1 MSARASH
8 PLVAIVAALS
18 VLLLGL
24 GGCGGSG
31 EGDASTT
38 GGNDPAAERT
48 ITDAKGVAVTVPG
61 KPERVLPLSE
71 PTLDATIALGLKPV
85 GTTAGRGQNA
95 IPSYLQARTKDVKSV
110 GGLGQ
115 PNLEQVAAL
124 APDVILLDGT
134 AFQDAAVIDKLRQIA
149 PTVFVSKTGA
159 DWRTAFEQTADALGR
174 KTEGA
179 DVLAAYDQHVNETK
193 LALKGKTDQQISV
206 VRWAGIGLPAVFG
219 NELIAGRVLT
229 DIGLQRPKSQA
240 LKGPGH
246 SIPVSLEE
254 LEAIDGDW
262 IFFGALGG
270 GSADAGGVDT
280 PADVA
285 SAQQAIAYAK
295 DTPGFTRLKA
305 YKANQVIPV
314 DGSAWTSAGGPIAA
328 KVIVDDIARNL
339 GAQ

>member
-1 MSARASH
+1 MASRLPH
-8 PLVAIVAALS
+8 RLAALIVALS
-18 VLLLGL
+18 VLMFGL
-24 GGCGGSG
+24 SACGGSDEG
-31 EGDASTT
+31 EASGSADA
-38 GGNDPAAERT
+38 AAERS

-71 PTLDATIALGLKPV
+71 PTLDATIALGFKPV

-95 IPSYLQARTKDVKSV
+95 IPSYLQTRTKGIESV

-115 PNLEQVAAL
+115 PNLEKVAAL

-134 AFQDAAVIDKLRQIA
+134 AFQDAAVIDKLRKIA

-159 DWRTAFEQTADALGR
+159 NWRESFAQTADALGR
-174 KTEGA
+174 KQEGA

-193 LALKGKTDQQISV
+193 LAIKDRTGDEVSV

-219 NELIAGRVLT
+219 TELVAGRVLA
-229 DIGLQRPKSQA
+229 DLGVKRPKSQA
-240 LKGPGH
+240 AEGPNH

-254 LEAIDGDW
+254 LEDIDGDW

-285 SAQQAIAYAK
+285 SAQQAIEYAK

-305 YKANQVIPV
+305 YQANRVIPV

-328 KVIVDDIARNL
+328 NVIVDDVARNL